1 MSMFHSQWKNP
12 IGTSAM
18 QTSGSDYRIPSGTRV
33 RRIALHA
40 TGGNAVFLQTFPS
53 SMSTWSVFTRG
64 GATGRVGAGLQC
76 AYITVL
82 PQARDAEGLQEITAT
97 QEQDAQLYRR
107 QTGRRK
113 ETRPQ

>member
-1 MSMFHSQWKNP
+1 MVME
-12 IGTSAM
+12 
-18 QTSGSDYRIPSGTRV
+18 
-33 RRIALHA
+33 
-40 TGGNAVFLQTFPS
+40 GGE
-53 SMSTWSVFTRG
+53 G
-64 GATGRVGAGLQC
+64 GAQG

-107 QTGRRK
+107 QTGRRR